1 MEKKNSRQG
10 ISAEVFGQ
18 FNQKAEYVPKV
29 IPKSTPTK
37 EEIKRLIEK
46 SILFQ
51 SLNKEDI
58 GIVIDAMEEITTQ
71 PGQSIITEGEKGD
84 SLFIID
90 AGEYDCYKLLAGKQ
104 TYLKTYKVGDFFGEL
119 ALMYNAPRAASI
131 KCKTAGKL
139 FGLDRATFNHIVQEA
154 ATKKRKYYSQI
165 LSKVEILAE
174 IDPYEKEQL
183 CDTLKEEEFP
193 AGSYIVKQGDQGDR
207 FYIIAEGKLIAE
219 KREGCAPPK
228 KVFEYHEG
236 DYFGEIAL
244 VKNTVRQASVKAE
257 TDCRVV
263 SIERD
268 AFKRLLGPIEEIL
281 QRNMDKYKKFLI
293 Q

>member
-29 IPKSTPTK
+29 IPKTTPTK

-131 KCKTAGKL
+131 KCKTQGKL
-139 FGLDRATFNHIVQEA
+139 FGLDRATFNHIVQES
-154 ATKKRKYYSQI
+154 ATKKRKYYS
-165 LSKVEILAE
+165 
-174 IDPYEKEQL
+174 
-183 CDTLKEEEFP
+183 
-193 AGSYIVKQGDQGDR
+193 
-207 FYIIAEGKLIAE
+207 
-219 KREGCAPPK
+219 
-228 KVFEYHEG
+228 
-236 DYFGEIAL
+236 
-244 VKNTVRQASVKAE
+244 
-257 TDCRVV
+257 
-263 SIERD
+263 
-268 AFKRLLGPIEEIL
+268 
-281 QRNMDKYKKFLI
+281 
-293 Q
+293 